1 MGTVAEKVVWITGSG
16 RGIGRATALALAEK
30 GARIVLSART
40 KAEIEAVNAEIAS
53 LGGTSVAIPCDGANK
68 KAVGDLVARIK
79 ASWGAIDILINNA
92 GIAVF
97 RKIVDTSEEDWDA
110 MMNANLKSAFLCSQA
125 VLPGMMERKA
135 GHIINVV
142 SVSGKQ
148 PYYNC
153 GGYCASKYGLLGL
166 TDVLRLEGR
175 KHGIRVTAFLPGATD
190 TNIWGHAN
198 VDRSKM
204 MKPEQVARALA
215 AICESDSGAS
225 LEEVML
231 RPIGGDL

>member
-1 MGTVAEKVVWITGSG
+1 MST
-16 RGIGRATALALAEK
+16 LAEK
-30 GARIVLSART
+30 GARIVLSSRT
-40 KAEIEAVNAEIAS
+40 QAEIEAVQMEIAS
-53 LGGTSVAIPCDGANK
+53 LGGTNMAIPCEGAKK
-68 KAVGDLVARIK
+68 KAVVDLLSQVK
-79 ASWGAIDILINNA
+79 ASWGTVDILINNA

-97 RKIVDTSEEDWDA
+97 RKIVDTSEQDWDA

-125 VLPGMMERKA
+125 VMPGMMERKS

-153 GGYCASKYGLLGL
+153 GGYCASKYGMLGL

-190 TNIWGHAN
+190 TSIWGTAN
-198 VDRSKM
+198 VDHEKM
-204 MKPEQVARALA
+204 MRPEQVARGVVT
-215 AICESDSGAS
+215 ICESDSNSA
-225 LEEVML
+225 LEEVVL